1 MNRLYLLGGYALIM
15 ATCIVLAVYVIAQP
29 EAGAPSDRSTN
40 FLAGAGIG
48 FAGCIFLK
56 DGSGVLLS
64 RLGRQRRAAQPTPP
78 PAG

>member
-1 MNRLYLLGGYALIM
+1 MKRLYLFAGYAVIM

-29 EAGAPSDRSTN
+29 EAGVPSDRSTN

-48 FAGCIFLK
+48 FACCIFLK
-56 DGSGVLLS
+56 DGSGVLRS
-64 RLGRQRRAAQPTPP
+64 RLERKRRTAQPTPP